1 MSGQHISFGHVGGN
15 LSVGDIAQTMST
27 SEREKVQE
35 ALAPI
40 EEHKETPEEI
50 TIDTIVDAVQSIG
63 LLPHGV
69 ALLSQALQYVKTLL

>member
-1 MSGQHISFGHVGGN
+1 MKKQQVSFGNVGGN
-15 LSVGDIAQTMST
+15 LTLGDITQTMSF

-35 ALAPI
+35 ALATI